1 MDGHVEPAAV
11 PDLRFGAA
19 PLPEP
24 FPGFDPAGDARAIMW
39 AGTPSPALEPIPGRQ
54 YFASLG
60 KGHRYV
66 VRVPDAWNGKLA
78 VCGTPALRS
87 EHAND
92 GIWSDFL
99 LARGYAYASSNKGI
113 PYNAVVEPWS
123 AVTHPDLTYRVPFA
137 IGSASPDT
145 LGIRS
150 GGLVPELIP
159 VAGWQADIAALIVA
173 AKEVV
178 RTVAGRAPAKT
189 YVAGISI
196 GGGQVRWLLERHP
209 ELADGGV
216 EWASVYWGAEEN
228 ILTYLP
234 AFLKRMPEYV
244 ASGYRDRAAHDA
256 IVAAGFP
263 PDRLQDDPEHRSLWD
278 AHYSQGAFYN
288 DVTTFIFAN
297 LLDANAGKLA
307 TLDERA
313 AYVPSPAASETI
325 ASFAHSGR
333 LERPLIGI
341 AGSADVFITPQH
353 NAAPY
358 LAAVRAAGRGDRYWQ
373 YIVEG
378 GTHVDS
384 YVAFGWDLQAQAP
397 FAWAAFDR
405 LVDIVENGASPAGA
419 GTARAISSPS
429 EL

>member
-1 MDGHVEPAAV
+1 VRTDAAVV
-11 PDLRFGAA
+11 PDLRFGSS

-24 FPGFDPAGDARAIMW
+24 FPGFDPAGDARAIMG
-39 AGTPSPALEPIPGRQ
+39 AGTPSPAVSPIPGRQ
-54 YFASLG
+54 YFASLR
-60 KGHRYV
+60 KDHRYV

-113 PYNAVVEPWS
+113 PYNAVVESWS
-123 AVTHPDLTYRVPFA
+123 TTAAPDLTYRLPFA
-137 IGSASPDT
+137 LGNASPDT

-150 GGLVPELIP
+150 GGLVPKLVP
-159 VAGWQADIAALIVA
+159 VADWHAELADLIVA
-173 AKEVV
+173 AADVV
-178 RTVAGRAPAKT
+178 RTATGRSPAKT

-216 EWASVYWGAEEN
+216 EWSSVYWSPTEN
-228 ILTYLP
+228 ILSYLP
-234 AFLKRMPEYV
+234 AFLAGMPAYV
-244 ASGYRDRAAHDA
+244 ASGYRDREAHDA

-263 PDRLQDDPEHRSLWD
+263 PDRIQEDAEHRSLWD
-278 AHYSQGAFYN
+278 AHYSQPAFYN
-288 DVTTFIFAN
+288 DVTTFIFAK
-297 LLDANAGKLA
+297 LLDANARELS
-307 TLDERA
+307 TLSERA
-313 AYVPSPAASETI
+313 AYLPSPAVAETI
-325 ASFAHSGR
+325 APFAHSGS

-358 LAAVRAAGRGDRYWQ
+358 LAAVRAAGRAARYWQ
-373 YIVEG
+373 YIVED

-384 YVAFGWDLQAQAP
+384 YVAFGWNLRAQAP

-405 LVDIVENGASPAGA
+405 LVDIVENGATPPGA

-429 EL
+429 EM